1 MTVKHVYLSPH
12 LDDAVLSCG
21 GAIYRHATAGDPV
34 LVITIFAGEYT
45 GDKRSPFAQVQHD
58 QWGNWSQI
66 MALRRAEDK
75 AALTLLGAEG
85 RYLDHLDAVY
95 RSDPDGAWMYVDLE
109 TLFGELNPGDP
120 LAEGGTV
127 ELADQI
133 VGIISRDDQQVI
145 YAPLGVGHHVD
156 HQILHTAARHLF
168 GMGYRVV
175 FYEDYP
181 YAEQPDMLESALA
194 AAKDGGGHLEAIPL
208 EPADLLAK
216 VSALRYYGTQMAVLF
231 GGVEA
236 MPNRVWAFAATRSA
250 EMALA
255 ERIWHLPAL

>member
-1 MTVKHVYLSPH
+1 MSVSHVYLSPH

-21 GAIYRHATAGDPV
+21 GAIYHHATAGEPV
-34 LVITIFAGEYT
+34 QVITVFAGEYT

-95 RSDPDGAWMYVDLE
+95 RSDANGAWMYVNLK
-109 TLFGELNPGDP
+109 TLFGELHPADP
-120 LAEGGTV
+120 LAGDGTV
-127 ELADQI
+127 ELADQFAR
-133 VGIISRDDQQVI
+133 IIPRDGRQVI
-145 YAPLGVGHHVD
+145 YAPLAIGHHVD
-156 HQILHTAARHLF
+156 HQIIHMAARHLLA
-168 GMGYRVV
+168 MGYRVV

-181 YAEQPDMLESALA
+181 YAERPGVLESALTE
-194 AAKDGGGHLEAIPL
+194 DGGGRIETIPL
-208 EPADLLAK
+208 EPADLMAK

-236 MPNRVWAFAATRSA
+236 MPNRVWAFAATRSPGT
-250 EMALA
+250 ALA
-255 ERIWHLPAL
+255 ERIWRPPAV